1 MKPVVIIVIAVVCS
15 VAAVLG
21 VLVVLEQFAT
31 MDREQK
37 LMEYEQE
44 LAKQKLVDKKMSEI
58 EDLANRELCMQSDL
72 DLYSFDICITNG
84 LEFNIESLLAQC
96 DLWPEWD
103 LNGGDLCKARVW
115 DNYFKLLIPII
126 EKIPEAERNQ
136 LGIDFQGYQ
145 QQAEDFSILANS
157 HLIVSEISEEYD
169 NLKPEEYSQQYD
181 FCLTENSEGF
191 CQKRLNSVVYNY
203 CNEKIMFYFDKVSQK
218 DQILCVS
225 KTTHEIVQNKPLTLE
240 NSDKIEECKYFW
252 RDASDDFNL
261 VGTCLSER

>member
-44 LAKQKLVDKKMSEI
+44 LAKQELINKKISEI
-58 EDLANRELCMQSDL
+58 EDLANRELCMQSTL
-72 DLYSFDICITNG
+72 DMDSFYDCVANG
-84 LEFNIESLLAQC
+84 LEFNIESQLAQC
-96 DLWPEWD
+96 DLWPEWEKT
-103 LNGGDLCKARVW
+103 LHDLCEAKVW
-115 DNYFKLLIPII
+115 DNYFKFLIPII

-157 HLIVSEISEEYD
+157 YETLLDCKAKGTCDDLVDEFK
-169 NLKPEEYSQQYD
+169 NK
-181 FCLTENSEGF
+181 LTEIDE
-191 CQKRLNSVVYNY
+191 
-203 CNEKIMFYFDKVSQK
+203 
-218 DQILCVS
+218 
-225 KTTHEIVQNKPLTLE
+225 
-240 NSDKIEECKYFW
+240 
-252 RDASDDFNL
+252 
-261 VGTCLSER
+261 